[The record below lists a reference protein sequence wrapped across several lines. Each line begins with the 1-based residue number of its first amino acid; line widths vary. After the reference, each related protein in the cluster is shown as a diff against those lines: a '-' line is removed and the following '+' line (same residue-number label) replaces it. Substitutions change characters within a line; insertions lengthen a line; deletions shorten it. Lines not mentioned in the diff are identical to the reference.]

1 MRGVTQWTAKGAIS
15 LLLLYKFQRDVKME
29 PDGATWSR
37 KGVKMDPNRATW
49 NQKRCQNG
57 SKGAAYNSPGAAYN
71 DRSRLSGRKTH
82 FLTAFCHLSATFLG
96 TLGAQ
101 MHPDGPKIGSMAVE
115 FEEKELQVIHIGQI
129 VTCSAP
135 TLVKVRHSPL
145 KRFVWPS
152 WGDLQNPF
160 CGPFW
165 LS

>member
-96 TLGAQ
+96 TLGTQ
-101 MHPDGPKIGSMAVE
+101 MHPDGPKIESMAA
-115 FEEKELQVIHIGQI
+115 QR
-129 VTCSAP
+129 AP
-135 TLVKVRHSPL
+135 NDPQRTSKRVDRLDNPAAFNTIEHVHSITQQAPIPL
-145 KRFVWPS
+145 LKMK
-152 WGDLQNPF
+152 
-160 CGPFW
+160 W
-165 LS
+165 LKTK